1 MVEYFTNKNYEMLD
15 TRISEIISS
24 KDLNR
29 MYGVLILFKD
39 YKKDL
44 MFKSALQTI
53 EGKLKGNGFD
63 LR

>member
-15 TRISEIISS
+15 VRISEIISS